1 MSDPTEPT
9 LDADDCESGEPSWP
23 RLVAANMSD
32 LYGTGPNDVNVG
44 WSWCVYDPDE
54 TDPPI
59 AENIVMQ
66 EFAEELARRWNEH
79 DHLLATLA
87 EKDRRIGE
95 LEAIAEAATEYEEL
109 SRRLFA
115 MPPRDVSL
123 AVARHH
129 SAARVKLQS
138 ALARLDQGGT
148 ANGSV

>member
-59 AENIVMQ
+59 AENIVVQ

-87 EKDRRIGE
+87 EKDRRIEE
-95 LEAIAEAATEYEEL
+95 LEAVAEAAREFHVGTHVPDWPC
-109 SRRLFA
+109 A
-115 MPPRDVSL
+115 IC
-123 AVARHH
+123 A
-129 SAARVKLQS
+129 
-138 ALARLDQGGT
+138 ALAALDQGGT
-148 ANGSV
+148 ANG

>member
-59 AENIVMQ
+59 AENIVVQ

-87 EKDRRIGE
+87 EKDRHLADARALIDQ
-95 LEAIAEAATEYEEL
+95 AETAFAGVAPYFTGDAE
-109 SRRLFA
+109 RRSEGMALL
-115 MPPRDVSL
+115 RE
-123 AVARHH
+123 
-129 SAARVKLQS
+129 
-138 ALARLDQGGT
+138 ALAALSPPSPT
-148 ANGSV
+148 EEA